1 MNCTYDGFIYELF
14 SHRLNSGN
22 FHIALDK
29 KAKRKD
35 IDLDNSYNPSLIL
48 NKKIRRLR
56 HYMNKWYRVL
66 RADDNVKY
74 EI

>member
-1 MNCTYDGFIYELF
+1 MNCTRIYIRIIFTSLKLGKF
-14 SHRLNSGN
+14 
-22 FHIALDK
+22 APDK
-29 KAKRKD
+29 KSKRKD

-56 HYMNKWYRVL
+56 HYVNKWYRVL
-66 RADDNVKY
+66 GADDNVKY